1 MLRCLA
7 WLSCS
12 LRSWSHTCR
21 KQKLPPTAHGNT
33 LCFLASIA
41 GKRHQISRSFRIG
54 INRKSKHMHSL
65 MPTGKRKNKAL
76 KSENLLLSFRAPPM
90 DCMYKSRHISRALI
104 IVITTVLLL
113 LVAWLMNI
121 AIPDQTD
128 RLTTIGLLG
137 RPATL
142 RWQKTPLH
150 FESLANETMLL
161 YPFCG

>member
-33 LCFLASIA
+33 DCFLASIA
-41 GKRHQISRSFRIG
+41 GKAHQISRSFRIG
-54 INRKSKHMHSL
+54 INRKAKVMLSPYTYWK
-65 MPTGKRKNKAL
+65 TKKIAL

-90 DCMYKSRHISRALI
+90 NCTYKSRRIGIASL
-104 IVITTVLLL
+104 IVITTLLLL
-113 LVAWLMNI
+113 LVAWLKNI
-121 AIPDQTD
+121 AIPDQAN
-128 RLTTIGLLG
+128 RLTTIALLG

-150 FESLANETMLL
+150 FESLANATMLL